1 MTRWLLPVQP
11 NTHLRINEGA
21 VGEGGVVTPLFE
33 ITTSLNAEG
42 WRTGSFS
49 SAYDSLV
56 NCTCPGLFSKQHCY
70 QLFFCQN
77 PKFLKKK
84 LLTHMKPL
92 DLYFRLFSP
101 GKEVGNL
108 KIVKLL
114 AWKVIISNHSPL
126 QGSLGGGF
134 FPPCHTRPGHWTL
147 CVHTILFEGP

>member
-1 MTRWLLPVQP
+1 MQR
-11 NTHLRINEGA
+11 
-21 VGEGGVVTPLFE
+21 
-33 ITTSLNAEG
+33 G

-56 NCTCPGLFSKQHCY
+56 NCTCAGLFSKQQCY

-92 DLYFRLFSP
+92 ELYFRHFSE
-101 GKEVGNL
+101 GEEVRNL

-126 QGSLGGGF
+126 QGSLGGVLSTLSHPSRPMNIVCTYNIIGGSLKSLWDPLQ
-134 FPPCHTRPGHWTL
+134 PPDSVSTEVSSRASTL
-147 CVHTILFEGP
+147 IC